1 MVGLMQAKRGEN
13 AGAHQNLPDTP
24 PLWGVLNHLWEMT
37 AVQQSLWYLGYNL
50 SILYISWEA
59 SPLAVQFLNW

>member
-1 MVGLMQAKRGEN
+1 MPKSMPARLGKGMVGLMQAKRGEN

-37 AVQQSLWYLGYNL
+37 AVQQSL
-50 SILYISWEA
+50 
-59 SPLAVQFLNW
+59 